1 MPELTGRRSPD
12 HREECWHIYYGDIHA
27 GTITEPVGNPH
38 DTDRWEWCCGFTF
51 MPDGLVNT
59 IAAT

>member
-1 MPELTGRRSPD
+1 MPELTHADPKTTERN
-12 HREECWHIYYGDIHA
+12 A
-27 GTITEPVGNPH
+27 GTFTTAISTPV
-38 DTDRWEWCCGFTF
+38 RSEWCCGFTI